1 MDRGLK
7 NLRHAVLAI
16 ISLCVVAGCGDEYCD
31 ESGSGIPLVGI
42 YTMENPPVVAS
53 LDSLTVYGKDQKTD
67 SMLYDTVSNVHTF
80 YTPLDIDKDE
90 VKYILRYEKKDI
102 AKEYKWDTLTY
113 TYKRELKFDTPECG
127 AFYEFTIEKFEYTTH
142 SIVYAE
148 LISEVVNNLTSE
160 TVKLYYA
167 PEN

>member
-7 NLRHAVLAI
+7 ILVYAIIAI
-16 ISLCVVAGCGDEYCD
+16 ISPTLFAGCGDEYCD

-42 YTMENPPVVAS
+42 YAMENPPVEAM

-67 SMLYDTVSNVHTF
+67 SILYDTISNVKSF
-80 YTPLDIDKDE
+80 YTPLDIDKNE
-90 VKYILRYEKKDI
+90 VKYVLRYDQKGVPE
-102 AKEYKWDTLTY
+102 EYKWDTLTY
-113 TYKRELKFDTPECG
+113 KYRKELKFDTPECG
-127 AFYEFTIEKFEYTTH
+127 AFYEYTIEKFEYTTH

-148 LISEVVNNLTSE
+148 LVAPTVNNLSSQ

>member
-7 NLRHAVLAI
+7 NLKYAVFAI
-16 ISLCVVAGCGDEYCD
+16 ISLNLLAGCGDEYCD

-42 YTMENPPVVAS
+42 YTMENPPVEAS

-80 YTPLDIDKDE
+80 YTPLDIDKDQ
-90 VKYILRYEKKDI
+90 VKYILRYDKKGI
-102 AKEYKWDTLTY
+102 AAEYKWDTLTY
-113 TYKRELKFDTPECG
+113 TYSKELKFDTPECG
-127 AFYEFTIEKFEYTTH
+127 AFYEYTIENFEYTTH

-148 LISEVVNNLTSE
+148 LVAPVVNNLATQ